1 MHSIHINLIAQYK
14 QNFLR
19 IALGFAMLC
28 FSGYTLFYP
37 SQLET
42 LLNSYIPVFIIA
54 GIAYVIIGLGFNP
67 ISLFGKAYIKIDK
80 EKIEVKPTIFKKSW
94 TINWIDIKEVQ
105 IKVASIRFL
114 MPKLIELDYGRM
126 NEASVLELK
135 TAIIGIAK
143 EKNITLN

>member
-1 MHSIHINLIAQYK
+1 MHSIDINLIAQYK

-19 IALGFAMLC
+19 IALGFAMLG
-28 FSGYTLFYP
+28 FSGYTIFYP
-37 SQLET
+37 SQLES

-54 GIAYVIIGLGFNP
+54 GIAYIIIGLGINP

-80 EKIEVKPTIFKKSW
+80 EQIEVKATIFKKSW
-94 TINWIDIKEVQ
+94 SINWANIKEVQ

-126 NEASVLELK
+126 SEESVLELK

-143 EKNITLN
+143 EKGIKLN